1 MLKNDNDIC
10 ELRDKYTEY
19 EKLISEKPDITEED
33 FIYIEEILSNSMDK
47 KIAVVRDSNKNLK
60 ILLEEKRIFRIR

>member
-1 MLKNDNDIC
+1 MWNCVTNIL
-10 ELRDKYTEY
+10 EY

-47 KIAVVRDSNKNLK
+47 KNSSCPRF
-60 ILLEEKRIFRIR
+60 E